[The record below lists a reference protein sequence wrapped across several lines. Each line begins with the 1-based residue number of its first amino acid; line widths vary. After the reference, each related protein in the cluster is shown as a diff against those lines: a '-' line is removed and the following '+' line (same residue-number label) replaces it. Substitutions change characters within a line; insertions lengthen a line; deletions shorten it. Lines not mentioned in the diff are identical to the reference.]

1 MPILFSD
8 VCDLLQRIEA
18 NQNARAGV
26 KTNATIIQDWLR
38 HHQATLLRDDFN
50 IAALLSTLLPEK
62 RTDRVYCIRERSL
75 QTIIGRGL
83 ILGHSRIKQLG
94 RWSDPNSTV
103 DIAQC
108 VESILR
114 ETVSQGMNT
123 VVKLRHLLTAK
134 AESCRWR
141 DHGRGN

>member
-1 MPILFSD
+1 MPILFTY
-8 VCDLLQRIEA
+8 VCDLLQRIED
-18 NQNARAGV
+18 NQKAKAGA
-26 KTNATIIQDWLR
+26 KTNATIAQDWLR
-38 HHQATLLRDDFN
+38 LHQATLLREDFS

-75 QTIIGRGL
+75 QTIIGRSL

-94 RWSDPNSTV
+94 RWSDPNATV

-108 VESILR
+108 VESILK
-114 ETVSQGMNT
+114 ETVSQGKNT
-123 VVKLRHLLTAK
+123 GVKLRHLLTLTAK
-134 AESCRWR
+134 SCRWR